1 MSVNKLSAIE
11 AQRAIAVLE
20 ECLEKL
26 AFLGSITPDV
36 LAHRD
41 ELSQFVGDEISRI
54 IEEQKRLEQKY
65 EELIAQR
72 GVLKGLS
79 NKSKYK
85 QNQVEIQDVSRA
97 LREST
102 KNLCRNLKDNPNI
115 SGNLVKI
122 QQERESLQDLLTR
135 TIQNLEDGTFQ
146 TLVSQVESDRSEQAK
161 LEDLVR
167 REKETSAAVK
177 RLKDE
182 LIHEQEEHKTELAA
196 RKKKIAELKEEL
208 QDIKSRTQG
217 ETNYMRKKAQAK
229 TASILRMY
237 GQNEKQL
244 KQEIEALEKQSETE
258 NIVHKETM
266 DFLKEC
272 HKTLEEKSEAWENKH
287 MADTESKDKE
297 YKVLTADRERDLNT
311 LQGLQERD
319 EQRNAAEMAR
329 LAEERRLAE
338 LERLRKEEEAR
349 RHAAAIKIQRR
360 GRVYLKQKAE
370 SGGKKKGKKGK
381 KKGKKKK

>member
-1 MSVNKLSAIE
+1 MFGKVI
-11 AQRAIAVLE
+11 
-20 ECLEKL
+20 
-26 AFLGSITPDV
+26 FLGSITPDV

-122 QQERESLQDLLTR
+122 QQERESMQDLLTR

-182 LIHEQEEHKTELAA
+182 LIREQEEHKSELAA

-237 GQNEKQL
+237 GQKEKQL
-244 KQEIEALEKQSETE
+244 LQEIEALEKQKETE
-258 NIVHKETM
+258 DIVHKETM
-266 DFLKEC
+266 EFLKNS
-272 HKTLEEKSEAWENKH
+272 HKILEAKSEDWENKH
-287 MADTESKDKE
+287 MADTEMKDKE
-297 YKVLTADRERDLNT
+297 LKVLTADRERDLNT

-370 SGGKKKGKKGK
+370 SGGKKKRQERKEREEEKIK
-381 KKGKKKK
+381 

>member
-1 MSVNKLSAIE
+1 MSVNRLSAIE

-146 TLVSQVESDRSEQAK
+146 TLVSQVESDRNEQAK

-167 REKETSAAVK
+167 REKETTAAVK
-177 RLKDE
+177 RLKEE
-182 LIHEQEEHKTELAA
+182 LIREQEEHKTELAA
-196 RKKKIAELKEEL
+196 RKNKIAELKEEL
-208 QDIKSRTQG
+208 QDIKSRTRHQG
-217 ETNYMRKKAQAK
+217 SYR
-229 TASILRMY
+229 
-237 GQNEKQL
+237 
-244 KQEIEALEKQSETE
+244 LE
-258 NIVHKETM
+258 
-266 DFLKEC
+266 DP
-272 HKTLEEKSEAWENKH
+272 
-287 MADTESKDKE
+287 D
-297 YKVLTADRERDLNT
+297 Y
-311 LQGLQERD
+311 
-319 EQRNAAEMAR
+319 
-329 LAEERRLAE
+329 
-338 LERLRKEEEAR
+338 
-349 RHAAAIKIQRR
+349 
-360 GRVYLKQKAE
+360 Y
-370 SGGKKKGKKGK
+370 
-381 KKGKKKK
+381 

>member
-1 MSVNKLSAIE
+1 MSVNRLSAIE

-115 SGNLVKI
+115 SGTCGCG
-122 QQERESLQDLLTR
+122 ES
-135 TIQNLEDGTFQ
+135 FS
-146 TLVSQVESDRSEQAK
+146 V
-161 LEDLVR
+161 
-167 REKETSAAVK
+167 
-177 RLKDE
+177 
-182 LIHEQEEHKTELAA
+182 
-196 RKKKIAELKEEL
+196 
-208 QDIKSRTQG
+208 
-217 ETNYMRKKAQAK
+217 
-229 TASILRMY
+229 
-237 GQNEKQL
+237 
-244 KQEIEALEKQSETE
+244 
-258 NIVHKETM
+258 
-266 DFLKEC
+266 
-272 HKTLEEKSEAWENKH
+272 
-287 MADTESKDKE
+287 
-297 YKVLTADRERDLNT
+297 
-311 LQGLQERD
+311 
-319 EQRNAAEMAR
+319 
-329 LAEERRLAE
+329 
-338 LERLRKEEEAR
+338 
-349 RHAAAIKIQRR
+349 
-360 GRVYLKQKAE
+360 
-370 SGGKKKGKKGK
+370 
-381 KKGKKKK
+381 

>member
-1 MSVNKLSAIE
+1 MSVNRLSAIE

-146 TLVSQVESDRSEQAK
+146 TLVSQVESDRNEQAK

-167 REKETSAAVK
+167 REKETTAAVK
-177 RLKDE
+177 RLKEE
-182 LIHEQEEHKTELAA
+182 LIREQEEHKTELAA
-196 RKKKIAELKEEL
+196 RKNKIAELKEEL

-229 TASILRMY
+229 TASILRMF
-237 GQNEKQL
+237 GQKEKQL
-244 KQEIEALEKQSETE
+244 RQEIEALEKQKETE
-258 NIVHKETM
+258 NVVHQETM
-266 DFLKEC
+266 GFLEEC
-272 HKTLEEKSEAWENKH
+272 HKTLEEKAEAWENKH
-287 MADTESKDKE
+287 MADTEGKDKE
-297 YKVLTADRERDLNT
+297 YKLLTADRERDLNT
-311 LQGLQERD
+311 LNGLQERD

-338 LERLRKEEEAR
+338 LED
-349 RHAAAIKIQRR
+349 
-360 GRVYLKQKAE
+360 
-370 SGGKKKGKKGK
+370 
-381 KKGKKKK
+381 